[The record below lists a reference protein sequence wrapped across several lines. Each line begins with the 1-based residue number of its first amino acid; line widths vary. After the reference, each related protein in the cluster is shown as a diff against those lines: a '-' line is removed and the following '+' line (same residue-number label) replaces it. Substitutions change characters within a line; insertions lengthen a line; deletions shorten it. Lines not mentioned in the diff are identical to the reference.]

1 MKRISLLSFFLFPLF
16 SASSALAEST
26 TQKIL
31 SHQGSDFSLLS
42 QKIQAEAKPTTGM
55 ELLKLA
61 RDRSQPEFARY
72 KALSIAV
79 RILPQTRA
87 ETELRAFLRDS
98 SWMLRSAALRELAVS
113 GSAGG
118 GEDAMKLLRD
128 PAWVVRSQAIHTV
141 VALKPTGMLPAL
153 LVAAADPT
161 NFHGGRAQ
169 WVAYRALDAAIA
181 LKPTSKDLFQL
192 RPALIRGEDEAYLK
206 RIISLL
212 ERSTGKSIPSPSST
226 GVRALAMDWSRELAK
241 IATNDAVPAT
251 RNPAKN
257 R

>member
-1 MKRISLLSFFLFPLF
+1 MKRFSLFPVLLF
-16 SASSALAEST
+16 TLLPAGSARAEST

-42 QKIQAEAKPTTGM
+42 QKIQAEAKPATGM

-61 RDRSQPEFARY
+61 RDRSIPEFARY

-79 RILPQTRA
+79 RILPRARA
-87 ETELRAFLRDS
+87 ETELRAFLKDS
-98 SWMLRSAALRELAVS
+98 SWMLRSAALRELAAS
-113 GSAGG
+113 GSVGG

-153 LVAAADPT
+153 LFAAADPT

-181 LKPTSKDLFQL
+181 LKPSSKDLFRL

-212 ERSTGKSIPSPSST
+212 EHSTGKSIASPSSP
-226 GVRALAMDWSRELAK
+226 GVRALAMDWSRELSKLAVNDALPPARIPAK
-241 IATNDAVPAT
+241 I
-251 RNPAKN
+251 R
-257 R
+257 